1 MTHHGEFGTS
11 ETAGAGRVSIE
22 DPYRVP
28 GLSASASPDEVG
40 IADRRPAGKLRPN
53 LNPGGPEVERPF
65 NGVWCRLY

>member
-1 MTHHGEFGTS
+1 M
-11 ETAGAGRVSIE
+11 SIE

-40 IADRRPAGKLRPN
+40 IADRRPAGKLRPD